1 MNNPLPLLLAVLT
14 IIGEC
19 LWSAIQ
25 QVGELLTRRTG
36 FIGEFIT
43 CESGRARPQ
52 QALPVAWTGGLLIA
66 ATVILGTP
74 PKAAAH
80 CPHYGYNNCSSNAQ
94 CEAYCRNR
102 GCSGWNCKVQ
112 CEENHTVCVCS

>member
-25 QVGELLTRRTG
+25 QVGELLTSPDG

-43 CESGRARPQ
+43 CESGHARPQ

-66 ATVILGTP
+66 ATVVLGAPDTARAEVCSEVGGSCTADWQCATFCAS
-74 PKAAAH
+74 KNCTDLFWCNIAH
-80 CPHYGYNNCSSNAQ
+80 D
-94 CEAYCRNR
+94 E
-102 GCSGWNCKVQ
+102 
-112 CEENHTVCVCS
+112 CVCKGT